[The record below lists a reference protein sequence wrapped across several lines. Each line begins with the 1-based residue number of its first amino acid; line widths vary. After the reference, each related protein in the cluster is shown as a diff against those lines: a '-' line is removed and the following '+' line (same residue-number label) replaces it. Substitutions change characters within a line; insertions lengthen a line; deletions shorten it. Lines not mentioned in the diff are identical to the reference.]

1 MGTTQRIGTG
11 VKNEPNWGDL
21 NTSITSIAKAVEEI
35 LKDEKKKEQKAE
47 LDEKTKQKES
57 DEKKVEEK
65 EKLAKDTASKDA
77 KTYKRLVDRRDVH
90 VKSVFDRLVK
100 IGGGSKSIS
109 SGQSKVMGR
118 AGLKSAGKLVSFIS
132 DVQQKG
138 WDETLKSIVIGN
150 VAGKTVEE
158 VLDHLKIYCGD
169 SSVGMD
175 EIAANNALCEVLKE
189 LGEEAGDNYDDFKS
203 LIESYTEDN
212 KLYDL
217 MTRYF
222 GYYIFEYLSE
232 RLEEKISQT
241 RGEDVSS
248 ETFKQIKEY
257 IMGRVYR
264 VNKQRS
270 VSEIDWHG
278 NEGKNEIEKIFESVI
293 KIEA

>member
-21 NTSITSIAKAVEEI
+21 NTSITSIAKAVEQI
-35 LKDEKKKEQKAE
+35 LKDEKEIEQKEELEKKEK
-47 LDEKTKQKES
+47 KEI
-57 DEKKVEEK
+57 DEKKVQEK
-65 EKLAKDTASKDA
+65 EKLVQEIASKNA
-77 KTYKRLVDRRDVH
+77 KVYKKLVDRRDVH

-109 SGQSKVMGR
+109 SGHSKVMGT
-118 AGLKSAGKLVSFIS
+118 AGLKSSGKLVSFIS

-138 WDETLKSIVIGN
+138 WDETLKSIGIGN
-150 VAGKTVEE
+150 VTGKTVEE
-158 VLDHLKIYCGD
+158 VLDHLKVYCGD

-189 LGEEAGDNYDDFKS
+189 LGQEAGDEYEDFKS
-203 LIESYTEDN
+203 LIEEYTEDN
-212 KLYDL
+212 KLSDL

-241 RGEDVSS
+241 KGEDVSS

-257 IMGRVYR
+257 IMGRVNR
-264 VNKQRS
+264 INKSKSISQ
-270 VSEIDWHG
+270 IDWHG
-278 NEGKNEIEKIFESVI
+278 DEGKKEIEKIFESVI
-293 KIEA
+293 KIEG